1 MTGVLTRFFSCQYLL
16 KEKDRLGDIPSDREG
31 YGRAINMAW
40 PSIVESVLLALV
52 TLIDTMMVS
61 GLGEEAVAAVG
72 ITGQPRLIVLALIFS
87 LNVGVTAVV
96 ARRKGQKDQEGANR
110 CLKQCMLISGGI
122 SIVLAVLCF
131 IFREPLLR
139 FAGAQDDY
147 MEDACVYFRILMLGI
162 FFNAMSLT
170 INAAQRG
177 AGNTKISMRSNLT
190 ANIVNIIFNYFL
202 INGHWF
208 FPKWGVAGAATA
220 TSLGYVV
227 AFCMSMISIWRKR
240 EDAFLSIFSKVSWKL
255 EMGTLRSVFKVS
267 SSAVVEQFF
276 MRVGFFLYA
285 KIVAGLGTVDFATH
299 QVCMNIMNI
308 SFGFGDGFNVAS
320 SSLVGQSLGARR
332 PDMAKLY
339 VSINQRMAVVCSTG
353 LAVILILFRY
363 PLVGLFSDDPQV
375 IARGGILLIMIACVT
390 HAQTSQVIISGSLRG
405 AGDTKF
411 VAICSMISIAFVR
424 PILSWLLAYPVGWG
438 LIGAWIAV
446 LVDQYMRLVFF
457 FMRFKSGAWTKIEL

>member
-1 MTGVLTRFFSCQYLL
+1 MTGVISKFFSCENLL

-31 YGRAINMAW
+31 YGLAISMAW
-40 PSIVESVLLALV
+40 PSIIESVLLALV
-52 TLIDTMMVS
+52 TLIDTLMVS

-87 LNVGVTAVV
+87 LNIGVTAVV
-96 ARRKGQKDQEGANR
+96 ARRKGQQDREGAYR
-110 CLKQCMLISGGI
+110 CMKQCMIICGVI
-122 SIVLAVLCF
+122 SITLAVLCS
-131 IFREPLLR
+131 IFTEPLLR

-147 MEDACVYFRILMLGI
+147 LADACAYFRILMLGI

-190 ANIVNIIFNYFL
+190 ANLVNIVFNYFL

-220 TSLGYVV
+220 TSIGYAV
-227 AFCMSMISIWRKR
+227 AFGMSLASIWRR
-240 EDAFLSIFSKVSWKL
+240 RDDAFLSIFSKVSWKL

-320 SSLVGQSLGARR
+320 SSLVGQSLGAKR
-332 PDMAKLY
+332 PDLARLY
-339 VSINQRMAVVCSTG
+339 ASINQRMAVICSTI
-353 LAVILILFRY
+353 LAVILIVFRY
-363 PLVGLFSDDPQV
+363 PLVSLFSDEAQV

-424 PILSWLLAYPVGWG
+424 PTLSWLLAYPVGWG
-438 LIGAWIAV
+438 LIGAWIAI

>member
-1 MTGVLTRFFSCQYLL
+1 MSTHMGKLRRLSSNVDLTEGSIARGLIAFALPLFLGQLLQQLYNMTDAWVVGNFASNDAFAAVSLSGNLTFLIVGFFNGIAIGGGVVISRYFGARDDLGIERSIHANFLFGLIASVLSTIIGLILSPILL
-16 KEKDRLGDIPSDREG
+16 RWMNTP
-31 YGRAINMAW
+31 
-40 PSIVESVLLALV
+40 ESVMGDAL
-52 TLIDTMMVS
+52 T
-61 GLGEEAVAAVG
+61 
-72 ITGQPRLIVLALIFS
+72 
-87 LNVGVTAVV
+87 
-96 ARRKGQKDQEGANR
+96 
-110 CLKQCMLISGGI
+110 
-122 SIVLAVLCF
+122 
-131 IFREPLLR
+131 
-139 FAGAQDDY
+139 
-147 MEDACVYFRILMLGI
+147 YFRIYFGGVSTVIMYNICMAIMRAVGDSLHPLYYLM
-162 FFNAMSLT
+162 
-170 INAAQRG
+170 
-177 AGNTKISMRSNLT
+177 ISSASNVVLDLLFV
-190 ANIVNIIFNYFL
+190 AVF
-202 INGHWF
+202 
-208 FPKWGVAGAATA
+208 KWGVAGAATA

>member
-1 MTGVLTRFFSCQYLL
+1 M
-16 KEKDRLGDIPSDREG
+16 GDIPSDREG

-40 PSIVESVLLALV
+40 PSIIESVLLALV
-52 TLIDTMMVS
+52 TLIDTLMVS

-72 ITGQPRLIVLALIFS
+72 ITSQPRLIVLALIFS
-87 LNVGVTAVV
+87 LNIGVTAVV
-96 ARRKGQKDQEGANR
+96 ARRKGQQDQEGANS
-110 CLKQCMLISGGI
+110 CLKQCMLICGVI
-122 SIVLAVLCF
+122 SVALAVICS
-131 IFREPLLR
+131 IFSEPLLR
-139 FAGAQDDY
+139 FAGAQEDY
-147 MEDACVYFRILMLGI
+147 IEDACTYFRILMLGI

-190 ANIVNIIFNYFL
+190 ANLVNIVFNYFL

-220 TSLGYVV
+220 TSIGYVI
-227 AFCMSMISIWRKR
+227 AFCMSLASVCRKR
-240 EDAFLSIFSKVSWKL
+240 EDAFLSVFSKVSWKL
-255 EMGTLRSVFKVS
+255 DMGTLRSVFKVS

-299 QVCMNIMNI
+299 QVCMNIMSI

-320 SSLVGQSLGARR
+320 SSLVGQSLGAKR
-332 PDMAKLY
+332 PDLARLY
-339 VSINQRMAVVCSTG
+339 ASINQRMAVICSTV
-353 LAVILILFRY
+353 LAIILIVFRH
-363 PLVGLFSDDPQV
+363 PILGLFSDDPQV

-411 VAICSMISIAFVR
+411 VAICSMISIAFIR
-424 PILSWLLAYPVGWG
+424 PTLSWLLAYPIGWG

-446 LVDQYMRLVFF
+446 LVDQYMRLVLFF
-457 FMRFKSGAWTKIEL
+457 IRFRGGAWTRIEL